1 MSKTMSKTQALEQLT
16 LALTEQRNLYTYRFV
31 LEDVSTHLERYERKE
46 VDQELTLQNIT
57 RAMNVY
63 RHEMMNR

>member
-1 MSKTMSKTQALEQLT
+1 MSKTMSKTQALEQLS

-31 LEDVSTHLERYERKE
+31 LSDIAFHLERFERKE
-46 VDQELTLQNIT
+46 VDQELTLQNVT

-63 RHEMMNR
+63 RYEMMNK